1 MKTTGVISPATTF
14 HHRSSLVA
22 TSHCLPPS
30 TRSVPL
36 RNNNFQCK
44 AVSKSRIQEYYDA
57 LHKNGA
63 PLINWDDDNVG
74 DHIDTNKILYPN
86 DEIKWLIETIKA
98 MFGSMND
105 GEISVSAYD
114 TAWVAL
120 VQDVNCGDSP
130 QFPSSLEW
138 IANNQL
144 PDGSWGDRVLFLAH
158 DRIINTLACVI
169 TLTSWNVH
177 SSKCEKGV
185 KFLKENLRKLEDE
198 NEEHMPIGFEVAL
211 PSLIDIARKL
221 KIEIPNDTPALKEI
235 YARQKLKLTTIPMEV
250 VHKVPTSLLYS
261 LEGMADLEWEKLLK
275 LQCKDGSFLF
285 SPSSTAFALMNTK
298 DEKCLQYLTNI
309 VTKFNGG
316 VPNVYPVDLFEHIW
330 VVDRLQRLGISRYFE
345 SEIKDCVEYIYKYW
359 TKNGICWAKNANVQD
374 IDDTAMGFRVLR
386 MHGYEITPDVFR
398 QFEKDGQFVCFA
410 GQSTQAVTGMF
421 DLYRASQ
428 VLFPGEKILEDAKK
442 FSYDYL
448 KKKQL
453 KNELLDKWII
463 AKDLPGEV
471 GYAINIPWYAS
482 LPRLETRYYL
492 EQYGGEDDVWIGK
505 TLYRWYHKSG
515 IEKFETS
522 NITSLLVSYY
532 LAVASIFE
540 PERSAE
546 RIAWTKTAIL
556 VQTISSYFDSSQL
569 SNEDRTAFL
578 DEFRNRSSFKQ
589 HFKNEPWYEVMVA
602 LQKTLHELAL
612 DALMAHSQNI
622 HPQLHHAWEMW
633 LTKWHD
639 GVEVTGDA
647 ELMVRTINMTA
658 GRWVSKELI
667 IHPQYQRLSTVT
679 DNICLEL
686 SKFHN
691 SKENCTTCDNN
702 GARNYTM
709 IDLEMQELV
718 QLVLCDSPDGLEQDL
733 KQTFLSV
740 ARTMYYQACCDP
752 KTINAHISKVFEI
765 VI

>member
-330 VVDRLQRLGISRYFE
+330 VVDRLQRL
-345 SEIKDCVEYIYKYW
+345 
-359 TKNGICWAKNANVQD
+359 
-374 IDDTAMGFRVLR
+374 
-386 MHGYEITPDVFR
+386 DVFR